1 MSYIFPTALLG
12 WCIFLL
18 TITIGD
24 ADCIISEGTPIDNI
38 MDDHDGACGVLSDEP
53 TIVASSPVA
62 SSKVVPVF
70 RPFLLGTGYC

>member
-1 MSYIFPTALLG
+1 MLLVL
-12 WCIFLL
+12 CIFLS

-24 ADCIISEGTPIDNI
+24 ADCIISEATPTDNK

-70 RPFLLGTGYC
+70 SPFLLGTGYC